1 MSDTAPGIT
10 PRPDDLTV
18 TRLARLMLLLA
29 AAPTQP
35 QPKPLDVE
43 RLAIYDF
50 FADNPLLVFA
60 SGTPER
66 TSALLAGFEPQSL
79 SYNSASQRF
88 TNRRGRLQNDLALL
102 LARGLVQARTEG
114 KHVVYDLTDTGHTLA
129 GEFSSVYAQGYRVS
143 ARLIARALNR
153 LGSRALRDRTTSML
167 HAEAFL
173 VDLDL
178 PEQANT

>member
-1 MSDTAPGIT
+1 MNGTDRGLT
-10 PRPDDLTV
+10 PRPEDLTV
-18 TRLARLMLLLA
+18 TRLARLTLLLA
-29 AAPTQP
+29 AAPGQP

-43 RLAIYDF
+43 RLATYDF

-60 SGTPER
+60 PGTPER

-79 SYNSASQRF
+79 SYSSASQRF
-88 TNRRGRLQNDLALL
+88 TNRRARLQNDLALL
-102 LARGLVQARTEG
+102 LARGLVRAKTEG
-114 KHVVYDLTDTGHTLA
+114 KRVVYELTDTGHTLA

-153 LGSRALRDRTTSML
+153 LGSHALRDRTTIML

-178 PEQANT
+178 PEQTSI

>member
-1 MSDTAPGIT
+1 MSATDRGLT

-18 TRLARLMLLLA
+18 IRLARLTLLLA
-29 AAPTQP
+29 AAPGQP

-43 RLAIYDF
+43 RLATYDF

-60 SGTPER
+60 PGTPEYS
-66 TSALLAGFEPQSL
+66 SALLAGFEPQSL
-79 SYNSASQRF
+79 SYSSASQRF
-88 TNRRGRLQNDLALL
+88 TNRRARLQNDLALL
-102 LARGLVQARTEG
+102 LARGLVQGKTEG
-114 KHVVYDLTDTGHTLA
+114 KRVVYELTDRGHVLA

-178 PEQANT
+178 VEQATP